1 MDYITEENLRTYWHL
16 WVLGSIIFG
25 LIVFFIIKFLLP
37 SFRLSGELQRAIS
50 KLKDIKGDG
59 QAINVELIGKDIMT
73 SSKLAHCWS
82 EFEESLHPQTG
93 PDEFGQERVVR
104 WRSTVP
110 AESIFN
116 VETLIGVEL
125 KTEYFK
131 HQPGILTGIG
141 ILGTFI
147 GLLRGLSNFSVS
159 SDPEK
164 VRLSLDHLILGVREA
179 FYMSAIAIGLAM
191 FTTLLEKLCIS
202 GRIKQVEELCQELD
216 KLFEGGA
223 GEEYLARLV
232 NAGES
237 SATQTAQLKD
247 ALVTDLKE
255 MLAEMIKQQTDSIAA
270 SFAASSHAQVQTTE
284 QSGDRIANAITD
296 SLSDPLQKIAA
307 AVNTTTD
314 TNGQVVT
321 KALNEVLVT
330 FSAKL
335 EDSFGGQMGAIN
347 QLLQQTTSAMQS
359 TVARFDQLA
368 NNLDDAGKNAA
379 DAMSERL
386 SVALE
391 SMESRQL
398 ALNKTMTD
406 FVTQLRDMMQSS
418 QSETSAHI
426 QSTLALLGEQVAAM
440 TEQLQSQASSAAES
454 HQEQQNKLLQSASAI
469 QQNISEQSSHLI
481 EQLTEQVQAML
492 GQTTNVVS
500 SMQTAVATMRDVTKD
515 NTQRMEASAG
525 TLALSA
531 ENFAKAGDSVAGVMQ
546 QTGSVSDKI
555 ATTSVALNTA
565 AVTVQNALADYNNA
579 GKTLSEMVAALK
591 STVEIAKLDASVSQG
606 LVNQIKQSADNLQQ
620 AQSSVDGIFKEI
632 CEELAN
638 AHEVFTGNLTKAIK
652 SSNTDYQK
660 QLKDAVDI
668 LKTAIAELGDVVET
682 IPARR

>member
-1 MDYITEENLRTYWHL
+1 MDFVTEEYLRTYWHL
-16 WVLGSIIFG
+16 WVLGSIIVG
-25 LIVFFIIKFLLP
+25 LILFFYFKFWRP
-37 SFRLSGELQRAIS
+37 SSRLKKELQRAIS
-50 KLKDIKGDG
+50 KLKTVKGDG

-82 EFEESLHPQTG
+82 EFEESLHPQTS

-191 FTTLLEKLCIS
+191 LTTLIEKLCVS
-202 GRIKQVEELCQELD
+202 SRIKQVEELCQELD

-270 SFAASSHAQVQTTE
+270 SFAASSHAQVQTTV
-284 QSGDRIANAITD
+284 QSGDRIASAITD
-296 SLSDPLQKIAA
+296 SLSEPLQKIAA
-307 AVNTTTD
+307 AVDTTSD

-321 KALNEVLVT
+321 KALNEALVT

-335 EDSFGGQMGAIN
+335 EDLFGGQIGGIN
-347 QLLQQTTSAMQS
+347 QLLLQTTAAMQS

-379 DAMSERL
+379 DAMGERL
-386 SVALE
+386 SAALE
-391 SMESRQL
+391 SMEARQL
-398 ALNKTMTD
+398 MLNNTMTE
-406 FVTQLRDMMQSS
+406 FVSQLRDMVKTS
-418 QSETSAHI
+418 QSETND
-426 QSTLALLGEQVAAM
+426 QLKQTLEMLSEKINTMGVQLEQ
-440 TEQLQSQASSAAES
+440 QANSAANT
-454 HQEQQNKLLQSASAI
+454 HKI
-469 QQNISEQSSHLI
+469 QQ
-481 EQLTEQVQAML
+481 EQLTQVASTLTTELTNQVQSMIEL
-492 GQTTNVVS
+492 TNHAIS
-500 SMQTAVATMRDVTKD
+500 GMQSAVISIHDVTKD
-515 NTQRMEASAG
+515 NIHRMESSAG
-525 TLALSA
+525 TLALA
-531 ENFAKAGDSVAGVMQ
+531 ADNFAQAGNGISGVMQ
-546 QTGSVSDKI
+546 ETGIVSDKM
-555 ATTSVALNTA
+555 ATTSITLNNIA
-565 AVTVQNALADYNNA
+565 STVQTALSGYAQASQLMSQMVEDL
-579 GKTLSEMVAALK
+579 KT
-591 STVEIAKLDASVSQG
+591 TVETAKNEASVSQS
-606 LVNQIKQSADNLQQ
+606 LVNQIKKSAEHLLQ
-620 AQSSVDGIFKEI
+620 AQTSIDSIFKEV
-632 CEELAN
+632 CDELAH
-638 AHEVFTGNLTKAIK
+638 AHEEFASNVVKGLA
-652 SSNTDYQK
+652 SSNTAYQK
-660 QLKDAVDI
+660 ELRGAVDI
-668 LKTAIAELGDVVET
+668 LKTAIQELGDVVET